1 MHQGT
6 ERLTMSEAL
15 NSLLEKAGFPPVI
28 GIDGLSVLL
37 NKKPTVITIDRCR
50 RPHTLPPACTP
61 PETQKPLWITQ
72 DVIEWLRQY
81 KEQPP
86 KPKPKLGA
94 PKKAER
100 IAKRAA
106 MQNGAGLGGDH
117 ER

>member
-1 MHQGT
+1 
-6 ERLTMSEAL
+6 MSEVL
-15 NSLLEKAGFPPVI
+15 ISLLEKAGFPPIV

-61 PETQKPLWITQ
+61 PDTQKPLWITQ
-72 DVIEWLRQY
+72 DVIAWLRQY
-81 KEQPP
+81 QEDSPKP

-94 PKKAER
+94 PKKADR

-106 MQNGAGLGGDH
+106 MQNGAGLGCDH
-117 ER
+117 DR